1 MNSLL
6 AGLIVGSVAAVLDAL
21 PMALRRM
28 SVANVASAAVQ
39 WIVVGLVVAHLE
51 TGLPSWANGL
61 AAGFLCALPIAILVS
76 GSELKSVPVI
86 LAASAVLGT
95 LCGIGVKLLA

>member
-6 AGLIVGSVAAVLDAL
+6 AGLLVGFGAAVLDAL

-28 SVANVASAAVQ
+28 SAASVASAAVQ
-39 WIVVGLVVAHLE
+39 WLVVGLVVAHLE
-51 TGLPSWANGL
+51 TGLPKWADGL
-61 AAGFLCALPIAILVS
+61 AAGFLCAVPIAILVS
-76 GSELKSVPVI
+76 AAEPKSVPVM